1 MRVTG
6 VIAEYNPFHNGHKYL
21 LEQLRRQTDAD
32 YIIVAMSG
40 DFVQRG
46 VPAAVDKYTRAE
58 MALENGADLVI
69 EIPALWSTASAEY
82 FAQAGIHLLC
92 ETGIVSHIGYGVE
105 QKQPKLLSDLVR
117 LLTRTPDAY
126 DKEIALNQREG
137 LSYPASREAALISL
151 LPEFE
156 ASQIRDFLNK
166 PNNILALEYEKA
178 LFDWNQETGG
188 TVEGVQIERI
198 GDGYHEANVGSTYA
212 SATAIRNLLSE
223 DRTQICAQHLMP
235 EQAASL
241 LMDASRHNLTRS
253 ADDFSSILY
262 AKLLAEQEF
271 GYEKYAD
278 CSHDLSC
285 KIKKHLPEFTGYE
298 QFCMLLKSKDLTY
311 TRISRVLLHI
321 MLGFTKENY
330 SIGVSHSLIAYLR
343 ALGFRKDAAP
353 LLTAI
358 SEHATL
364 PFITKVADAPNIIQE
379 DAYPL
384 FAMDLYAA
392 ELYRGVSGICSGMT
406 LPNEF
411 THELVIR

>member
-1 MRVTG
+1 MKVTG

-21 LEQLRRQTDAD
+21 LEQLRQQTGAD

-40 DFVQRG
+40 DFIQRG
-46 VPAAVDKYTRAE
+46 APAVVDKYTRTA
-58 MALENGADLVI
+58 MALENGADLVV

-92 ETGIVSHIGYGVE
+92 ETGVIDHIGYGVE
-105 QKQPKLLSDLVR
+105 QKQPKLLSDLVE
-117 LLTRTPDAY
+117 LLTNAPDAY
-126 DKEIALNQREG
+126 DKEIAMNQREG
-137 LSYPASREAALISL
+137 LSYPASREAALIAL

-156 ASQIRDFLNK
+156 ASQIRDFLK
-166 PNNILALEYEKA
+166 QPNNILALEYEKA
-178 LFDWNQETGG
+178 LIDWNLETGSSVG
-188 TVEGVQIERI
+188 GVQIERI
-198 GDGYHEANVGSTYA
+198 GDGYHEASVGSTYA
-212 SATAIRNLLSE
+212 SATAIRKLLAE

-253 ADDFSSILY
+253 ANDFSSILY
-262 AKLLAEQEF
+262 AKLLSEQEF

-285 KIKKHLPEFTGYE
+285 KIKKHLTEFISYD

-321 MLGFTKENY
+321 MLGITKENY
-330 SIGVSHSLIAYLR
+330 SIGASHSFIAYLR
-343 ALGFRKDAAP
+343 ALGFRKDATP
-353 LLTAI
+353 LLSAI
-358 SEHATL
+358 KENAGL
-364 PFITKVADAPNIIQE
+364 PLVTKSADAPKIIQE

-384 FAMDLYAA
+384 FAIDLYAA
-392 ELYRGVSGICSGMT
+392 DLYRGVDCICSGRT

-411 THELVIR
+411 THEIVIV